1 MSSPEGSPER
11 KLIVGRPLS
20 LQTQG
25 GSVNLAF
32 DQEDDMSNT
41 HTTSSSHSAAAPRS
55 VQYTMY
61 SPLSED
67 GRYPQSPDGSIYSE
81 RSQAQLIRAP
91 IAGNHTRHH
100 GTTASYSINVGS
112 DSAYKDDFV
121 MEKNAS
127 VVSHDSFNDDAASNN
142 IETEEKIYRVFL
154 QMLGPFIASGF
165 GTVAA
170 GLLLM
175 AVLEWENFKEI
186 PELVT
191 LVPVLLGLKGNLEMT
206 LTARLCTAAN
216 MGNVD
221 HTKELWQHVSGN
233 LVVTQLQAIVVS
245 SLASII
251 SVVIYVCTGNKF
263 VLGNSFVL
271 LSSALV
277 TASVA
282 SLVLGLLMSAI
293 VILSRRFNLNPDN
306 VSAPIAASLGDI
318 LTLALLS
325 YISAFFYSFRHH
337 TWLSPLVIFQFL
349 ALVPLWCCIAYKNP
363 TVRAVVVTGWYP
375 ILCAMMISVGAG
387 QILDLATHC
396 YKLMAVFQPVIAGVG
411 GNLVVVQTCRMT
423 TLLGRRSQLGHHPED
438 DNSIIISPISA
449 LFGRTYLSRTARLLL
464 LVTVPGHTL
473 FVYVI
478 HLALPD
484 VTVTPLFMFFYLT
497 SAVVQ
502 VAILLYMARGLV
514 YALWAWG
521 VDPDNAA
528 VPILT
533 AVGDLLGSGF
543 LAASLV
549 FLYQIGDR
557 SSLMTEKCMDHV
569 NDTIST
575 TTFTPALF

>member
-1 MSSPEGSPER
+1 
-11 KLIVGRPLS
+11 
-20 LQTQG
+20 
-25 GSVNLAF
+25 
-32 DQEDDMSNT
+32 
-41 HTTSSSHSAAAPRS
+41 
-55 VQYTMY
+55 MY

-67 GRYPQSPDGSIYSE
+67 GRYLQSPDGSIYSE
-81 RSQAQLIRAP
+81 RSQAQLIRGSIPNDNLA
-91 IAGNHTRHH
+91 RHH
-100 GTTASYSINVGS
+100 GVPASYSINVGS
-112 DSAYKDDFV
+112 DSVYKDDFV

-127 VVSHDSFNDDAASNN
+127 VVSRDSFNDDDAHSTN
-142 IETEEKIYRVFL
+142 IEPEEEKIYRVFL

-170 GLLLM
+170 GLLLW
-175 AVLEWENFKEI
+175 AVLTWENYRKI

-221 HTKELWQHVSGN
+221 HASELWRHVSGN

-251 SVVIYVCTGNKF
+251 SIVLYVATGNEF
-263 VLGNSFVL
+263 VLGNLFVL
-271 LSSALV
+271 LASALV

-282 SLVLGLLMSAI
+282 SLLLGLLMCLI

-306 VSAPIAASLGDI
+306 IGAPIAASLGDI
-318 LTLALLS
+318 CTLALLS

-337 TWLSPLVIFQFL
+337 EWLAPLIIIQFL
-349 ALVPLWCCIAYKNP
+349 ALIPLWFCIAYKNP
-363 TVRAVVVTGWYP
+363 TVRSVVITGWTP
-375 ILCAMMISVGAG
+375 ILCAMALSVGAG
-387 QILDLATHC
+387 QILDLAAHC
-396 YKLMAVFQPVIAGVG
+396 YELMAAFQPVIAGVG

-438 DNSIIISPISA
+438 DNRTMISPISA
-449 LFGRTYLSRTARLLL
+449 LFGKSYLSRTARLLL

-478 HLALPD
+478 HLVQKD
-484 VTVTPLFMFFYLT
+484 FTVTPLFLFFYLT
-497 SAVVQ
+497 SAVLQ
-502 VAILLYMARGLV
+502 VAILLYMARCLV
-514 YALWAWG
+514 YYLWSRG

-533 AVGDLLGSGF
+533 AVCDLLGSGL
-543 LAASLV
+543 LAVCLM
-549 FLYQIGDR
+549 FLYRLGDE
-557 SSLMTEKCMDHV
+557 SSLLSESCLPHTSDA
-569 NDTIST
+569 IST
-575 TTFTPALF
+575 TTTFNSTTF

>member
-1 MSSPEGSPER
+1 MTATNPA
-11 KLIVGRPLS
+11 V
-20 LQTQG
+20 
-25 GSVNLAF
+25 
-32 DQEDDMSNT
+32 
-41 HTTSSSHSAAAPRS
+41 APRN

-67 GRYPQSPDGSIYSE
+67 SRYPQSPDGSIYSE
-81 RSQAQLIRAP
+81 RSQAQLIRASVP
-91 IAGNHTRHH
+91 TGNHTRHH
-100 GTTASYSINVGS
+100 GTPASYSINVGS
-112 DSAYKDDFV
+112 DNAYKDDFV

-127 VVSHDSFNDDAASNN
+127 VVSRDSFNDDANSNN
-142 IETEEKIYRVFL
+142 IESEENIFGVFL
-154 QMLGPFIASGF
+154 QMLVPFIASGL

-170 GLLLM
+170 GLLLQ
-175 AVLEWENFKEI
+175 AVLEWENFKI
-186 PELVT
+186 ISELVT

-221 HTKELWQHVSGN
+221 HSKELWRHVSGN

-251 SVVIYVCTGNKF
+251 SVVIHVLKGNEF
-263 VLGNSFVL
+263 LLSNTFVL
-271 LSSALV
+271 LSSALL

-282 SLVLGLLMSAI
+282 SLLLGVLMSAI
-293 VILSRRFNLNPDN
+293 VFLSRRFNLNPDN

-325 YISAFFYSFRHH
+325 YISAFFYSFR
-337 TWLSPLVIFQFL
+337 TQWWLSPLVIFQFL
-349 ALVPLWCCIAYKNP
+349 ALLPLWFCIAFKNP
-363 TVRAVVVTGWYP
+363 TVRQVVITGWTP
-375 ILCAMMISVGAG
+375 ILCAMSISVGAG
-387 QILDLATHC
+387 QILDMAAHC
-396 YKLMAVFQPVIAGVG
+396 YKLMAVFQPVISGVG

-423 TLLGRRSQLGHHPED
+423 TLLGRRSTLGNHPED
-438 DNSIIISPISA
+438 DNRTLVSPISA

-478 HLALPD
+478 HLAH
-484 VTVTPLFMFFYLT
+484 VSVTPMFLFFYLT
-497 SAVVQ
+497 SAVIQ
-502 VAILLYMARGLV
+502 VAILLYMARCLV
-514 YALWAWG
+514 YFLWQWAI
-521 VDPDNAA
+521 DPDNAA

-549 FLYQIGDR
+549 ALHMMGDKS
-557 SSLMTEKCMDHV
+557 SSLEDECM
-569 NDTIST
+569 
-575 TTFTPALF
+575 TPAINALTTAATNLTAAF